1 MLVVDADSRS
11 VSKGIF
17 KTAKLTQ
24 FFGPHASRYVKFL
37 GEPDPDAPGEDQFN
51 ELEEIFRDDVWARVA
66 NKIWAKNEGTWS
78 AADFAALR
86 GQGKFSEAVKETL
99 QTHSPDG
106 PGGKPEMMYELAMA
120 LDNPSDVPEQLR
132 TVFAQLRTLAA

>member
-17 KTAKLTQ
+17 KTATLTQ
-24 FFGPHASRYVKFL
+24 YFGTDASRYVKFL
-37 GEPDPDAPGEDQFN
+37 GEPDPDAPAQEMFN
-51 ELEEIFRDDVWARVA
+51 ELEEVFTDAVWARVA
-66 NKIWAKNEGTWS
+66 NKIWAKTEGTWGR
-78 AADFAALR
+78 ADFAALR
-86 GQGKFSEAVKETL
+86 GQGKFSEAVKEML

-120 LDNPSDVPEQLR
+120 LDDPNDVPAQLR